1 MSVGIVIGMAIA
13 LAVVSFVL
21 CGLALKEFNNQEAQI
36 ETLEMEL
43 KESEFIRRILL
54 NEMTPDKRKAV
65 IEYYSDEIHP
75 ERFNPAR

>member
-21 CGLALKEFNNQEAQI
+21 CGLALKEFNTQEAQI